1 MKRYARL
8 MRDLLRLSAI
18 AAIVGTLGLLLGACG
33 SGGQDERQAQSA
45 DETVRSERQYRQ
57 ASVLQQQD
65 AEQPA
70 QMNQADQVEVEQEIA
85 IPSEIDFGHREGLPF
100 TRNIVGD
107 PEAPVLVI
115 EYSDFQ

>member
-1 MKRYARL
+1 

-18 AAIVGTLGLLLGACG
+18 AAIVGAVGLLLAACG

-65 AEQPA
+65 AEQT
-70 QMNQADQVEVEQEIA
+70 QVDVEIA
-85 IPSEIDFGHREGLPF
+85 IPSEIDFGHRAGLPF
-100 TRNIVGD
+100 ARNVVGD